1 MEAIITAASF
11 LSTQKAKKCTDGPVL
26 AQNMFKLPPDTQG
39 LVLPMLSSDSA
50 ISVISF
56 PCWRIS
62 PTLLPANSYH
72 GYGLGD
78 HINVENSSI
87 TLGCWKDMPNTQQ
100 GSGLPSPQDITTV
113 FTNTAEIWMRA
124 ITLADFS
131 PSRLCCVFEVNNE
144 TFLHI
149 LPCILHIH
157 VAYMG
162 DWHDTHFLLSG
173 SGNLL
178 NIKSFDFYNHY

>member
-1 MEAIITAASF
+1 MGQRWHTTCLNSLQTCRVSVYPCWVRTA
-11 LSTQKAKKCTDGPVL
+11 
-26 AQNMFKLPPDTQG
+26 M
-39 LVLPMLSSDSA
+39 
-50 ISVISF
+50 SVISF
-56 PCWRIS
+56 PCWRVS

-87 TLGCWKDMPNTQQ
+87 TLGCWKDMPYTQQ

-124 ITLADFS
+124 ITLAAFS
-131 PSRLCCVFEVNNE
+131 PSSLCCIFEMHSE

-149 LPCILHIH
+149 HACIVHIM
-157 VAYMG
+157 YMD
-162 DWHDTHFLLSG
+162 DWHDAHFLLSG
-173 SGNLL
+173 SVNLL
-178 NIKSFDFYNHY
+178 NSYWISNNFTFYDKVRFRVVSSGVTAQKSL